1 VTISLPLNPNP
12 PTPEATDA
20 LLQRVTESI
29 DMETFDPHDET
40 LLAELVE
47 ALGDTRGVIRLR
59 VAETLGQLGTPATP
73 FLVKALREHPNVVVR
88 RAAGK
93 TITLTADRRAIPA
106 LLDALLHDEDTVV
119 KGSAVGAMA
128 RMGDASI
135 PILFDILASTERDET
150 MKGHAAWALAFI
162 GVEAKPYLSPA
173 LASPVPEVRS
183 AAIGVLVKVVQE
195 TPEDIDSCE
204 LLIKSLADEDENVR
218 SEAAAALGNLAYQ
231 PAFAALV
238 ELLHHQNSESRKA
251 AALALMKLGN
261 PEAIPI
267 LESSLDREETIVP
280 IIKLAL
286 SKLRG

>member
-1 VTISLPLNPNP
+1 VTISLPLNPHP

-73 FLVKALREHPNVVVR
+73 FLIKALREHPNVVVR

-106 LLDALLHDEDTVV
+106 LLEALLHDEDTVV

-195 TPEDIDSCE
+195 TPEDTDSCE

>member
-1 VTISLPLNPNP
+1 
-12 PTPEATDA
+12 
-20 LLQRVTESI
+20 
-29 DMETFDPHDET
+29 METFDPHDET

-73 FLVKALREHPNVVVR
+73 FLAKALREHPNVVVR

-93 TITLTADRRAIPA
+93 TITLTADRSAIPA
-106 LLDALLHDEDTVV
+106 LLEALLHDEDTVV

-135 PILFDILASTERDET
+135 PILFDILASTERDEI

-162 GVEAKPYLSPA
+162 GIEAKPYLSPA

-195 TPEDIDSCE
+195 NPEDTDSCE

-231 PAFAALV
+231 PAFTALV

-261 PEAIPI
+261 PDAIPI
-267 LESSLDREETIVP
+267 LESSLDREETIGS

-286 SKLRG
+286 SKLRDRTDPN